1 MSSSESVNARVIEL
15 ETVVAHLQHSF
26 DQINQVILRQQSEID
41 ELRQLL
47 GCFEARLT
55 EFAESPEKR
64 DAAQERPPHY

>member
-1 MSSSESVNARVIEL
+1 MSASEPVDARVIEL
-15 ETVVAHLQHSF
+15 ETIVAHLQHTL
-26 DQINQVILRQQSEID
+26 DQINDVVLRQQSEID

-47 GCFEARLT
+47 GRFESRLA